1 MRTLLVIALLTL
13 SIPAFAA
20 NTETVPATK
29 EAAVQQKFDQAKSH
43 RLQKITD
50 RIAELQ
56 KAQTCVQAATDF
68 NSLAG
73 CDSSRY
79 KARMAK
85 KAATT
90 GK

>member
-1 MRTLLVIALLTL
+1 MKKILFIAILLAST
-13 SIPAFAA
+13 SAFAA
-20 NTETVPATK
+20 DTASAPATK
-29 EAAVQQKFDQAKSH
+29 DAAVQQKFDQAKSK

-56 KAQTCVQAATDF
+56 KAQTCVESATDF
-68 NSLAG
+68 NGLAG

-85 KAATT
+85 KAAAT